1 MSLGKIL
8 AGYIT
13 VIVLVA
19 GRAFAADPAPNEG
32 RVTRIVQDVKLLRS
46 GMEARPAAID
56 DGVAEDTAVRTGD
69 ESRSEITFVDLTITR
84 LGANSVFS
92 FNHAGHNVQLG
103 NGSVLLRVP
112 KDSGG
117 ASIQALAVTV
127 GITGTTV
134 IFRSTLASHSMLT
147 ILEGGARLTLVKYPA
162 EFSDIHAGQMLD
174 VPPGVS
180 KIPPPIPVDL
190 NEIMKTDPLIT
201 DFPPLPSQDL
211 ILAAVRDQQS
221 SGPGGGLPLPV
232 TKQTG
237 FPSGPS
243 PLPPNVV
250 LPGPPVFPPGT
261 PANTPPPRSPGSGK
275 PWTSPKP
282 GGSPKPETSPT
293 PRKPRYPKD
302 SHGKPGPSPG
312 PNKPHHPKASPTPGK
327 YSSSSDSP
335 KARKNK
341 IRPKASPTPGLKRV
355 GHP

>member
-1 MSLGKIL
+1 MSLGKFL
-8 AGYIT
+8 AGYII

-19 GRAFAADPAPNEG
+19 GRALAADPAPNEA
-32 RVTRIVQDVKLLRS
+32 RVTRIIQDVKLLKS
-46 GMEARPAAID
+46 GTEARPAAID
-56 DGVAEDTAVRTGD
+56 ERVAEDTAVRTGD
-69 ESRSEITFVDLTITR
+69 ESRSELTFLDLTITR

-92 FNHAGHNVQLG
+92 FNNAGHNIQLG

-117 ASIQALAVTV
+117 ATIQALAVTV

-134 IFRSTLASHSMLT
+134 IFRSTPAAHSQLT
-147 ILEGGARLTLVKYPA
+147 ALEGGARLTLVKYPA

-211 ILAAVRDQQS
+211 ILAAARDQQS
-221 SGPGGGLPLPV
+221 SGPRGGQPLPV
-232 TKQTG
+232 TKQTV

-243 PLPPNVV
+243 PPLPNVV
-250 LPGPPVFPPGT
+250 LPGPPVFPPRP
-261 PANTPPPRSPGSGK
+261 PANTPPSRSPGPGK
-275 PWTSPKP
+275 PGTSPTP

-293 PRKPRYPKD
+293 PRKPRHPKG

-312 PNKPHHPKASPTPGK
+312 LNKPHYPKASPTPGK
-327 YSSSSDSP
+327 YPSSTDSS
-335 KARKNK
+335 KAKKNK
-341 IRPKASPTPGLKRV
+341 KRPKVSPTPGPKRV